1 MLEVGDEEVGQGWG
15 LFSFPGKG
23 EVLAVFEVAAGGD
36 DGEVAVVVAGG
47 VAEVGT
53 AEDGG
58 LVEEGVVAFFD
69 FIEAGHEFGEEAHFF
84 EFDEGEL
91 FDLLFVAP
99 VVAEVVP
106 VFVDSL

>member
-1 MLEVGDEEVGQGWG
+1 MGDEEVGQWWG
-15 LFSFPGKG
+15 FFSVLSEG

-47 VAEVGT
+47 VAEVG
-53 AEDGG
+53 AREDGG

-69 FIEAGHEFGEEAHFF
+69 FIEAGHEFGEEAHFL

-106 VFVDSL
+106 VFIDSF